1 MGESHDIYVSG
12 KESAKKHSKIS
23 HYTSFEALKCILE
36 SKSLRLTRL
45 DMLNDAYE
53 NKRTDDVWKEK
64 IFTTSF
70 TYRKTES
77 YMFWSLY
84 AKDKGV
90 MLTFDNEFF
99 YNHNFDIYAD
109 AACTIPFHKYEESE
123 ANYKR
128 NIDHLD
134 WLLKD
139 ITYSDVTYTSD
150 FKEFKVVDTDL
161 KRFFE
166 GTKIIGMNKNFSS
179 ALYPGL
185 LKGIEWD
192 SEEEVR
198 LRVALSY
205 RGLSI
210 SSLTGSPSTPFNYV
224 YIPIADALKTM
235 CITMNPWYCESF
247 EKNLSDLIKG
257 NQLTTNCKIL
267 ESTLRNQVRR

>member
-1 MGESHDIYVSG
+1 MGECQDIYVSG

-36 SKSLRLTRL
+36 NKSLRITRL

-53 NKRTDDVWKEK
+53 NKRTDEVWKEK

-84 AKDKGV
+84 AKDNGV

-109 AACTIPFHKYEESE
+109 AACTIPFLKYENSE
-123 ANYKR
+123 TNYKR
-128 NIDHLD
+128 NIDYFD
-134 WLLKD
+134 WLLRD
-139 ITYSDVTYTSD
+139 MTYADVTYTSD
-150 FKEFKVVDTDL
+150 FKEFKIVDTDL
-161 KRFFE
+161 KRVFE
-166 GTKIIGMNKNFSS
+166 GCKIIGKNNDFTYS
-179 ALYPGL
+179 LFPGL

-192 SEEEVR
+192 SEQEVR

-205 RGLSI
+205 RGMSN
-210 SSLTGSPSTPFNYV
+210 SPSTGSPSTPFNYV
-224 YIPIADALKTM
+224 YIPIADALKTLF
-235 CITMNPWYCESF
+235 ITMNPWHCDCF
-247 EKNLSDLIKG
+247 EKNLSDLLKE
-257 NQLTTNCKIL
+257 NQLTANCKIL
-267 ESTLRNQVRR
+267 ESTMRNQIRR